1 MASIFPGGCQI
12 GVIRLWSK
20 SQLGDRTE
28 CVVLRWGKLGVM
40 RFYPGAQLGTEAP
53 RIQTPWRE
61 VRHPFPLF
69 PSPIFLELSGIFG
82 FAMVK

>member
-1 MASIFPGGCQI
+1 MGPSISGLEEAGLIPWRLYFLAVVKI

-61 VRHPFPLF
+61 VRRK
-69 PSPIFLELSGIFG
+69 I
-82 FAMVK
+82 